1 MRLSTIVVKDM
12 VRRKRRV
19 VHSVL
24 GVSIGIMTVIA
35 MLTVASAGEKVLR
48 AEMERYG
55 PNLTVVPAT
64 ARLDVELGGLTMGS
78 VTVGETMIDESVLPE
93 IQRVADDLIRMDMG
107 ISDPGPIAI
116 VAPRLYLPA
125 VVEERNVTVVGVYPS
140 QEKAIRVWWGFSEGE
155 YLKGPDDIVLG
166 SVAARTLGL
175 SAGQT
180 VNFLDHDFAIA
191 GVLDDS
197 GSNDDYLIFAPLATL
212 QVAAGK
218 EGMVST
224 VDVRAL
230 CTGCPVEKIA
240 DGLTGSIAGIHASA
254 VRQVA
259 EAELG
264 MWYSMRSIVLLL
276 ASVTLLVGLFGVM
289 NAMSAMVMERRKD
302 IGIMRAVGASRRQIV
317 SMFLYE
323 AAALGVLGGIAGYLA
338 GLLLAVVVGP
348 LVLGGA
354 SVTPVVAYVPLA
366 IGLAGAISMVAALH
380 PALGAARMK
389 VADAV
394 RISS

>member
-19 VHSVL
+19 LHSVV

-35 MLTVASAGEKVLR
+35 MLTVANAGEQVLR

-78 VTVGETMIDESVLPE
+78 VTVGETTIDESVLPE
-93 IQRVADDLIRMDMG
+93 VQRVADDLIRTDMAV
-107 ISDPGPIAI
+107 SDPGPIAV

-125 VVEERNVTVVGVYPS
+125 TLDGRTVTVVGVAPD
-140 QEKAIRVWWGFSEGE
+140 EERAIRAWWGFSEGG
-155 YLKGPDDIVLG
+155 YLDGADTL
-166 SVAARTLGL
+166 VAGAVSARSLGL

-180 VNFLDHDFAIA
+180 LTISGHDYVVSGLLA
-191 GVLDDS
+191 DS
-197 GSNDDYLIFAPLATL
+197 GSNDDFLLFVPLSTL
-212 QVAAGK
+212 QAASGK
-218 EGMVST
+218 EGVVST
-224 VDVRAL
+224 IDVRAL

-240 DGLTGSIAGIHASA
+240 DALTAGIVGVHASA

-259 EAELG
+259 QAELG
-264 MWYSMRSIVLLL
+264 MWHSMRSIVLLL
-276 ASVTLLVGLFGVM
+276 ASITLLVGLFGVM
-289 NAMSAMVMERRKD
+289 NAMAAMVMERSKD
-302 IGIMRAVGASRRQIV
+302 IGIMRAVGASRWQIV
-317 SMFLYE
+317 SVFMYE
-323 AAALGVLGGIAGYLA
+323 AAVLGVLGGVLGYLA
-338 GLLLAVVVGP
+338 GILLAVIVGP
-348 LVLGGA
+348 VVLSGVA
-354 SVTPVVAYVPLA
+354 ITPVFAYVPLA
-366 IGLAGAISMVAALH
+366 IVLAGAISIVAALH

-394 RISS
+394 RASS

>member
-35 MLTVASAGEKVLR
+35 MLTVASAGERVLR

-78 VTVGETMIDESVLPE
+78 VTVGETTIDESVLPE
-93 IQRVADDLIRMDMG
+93 IQRVADDAIRADMG
-107 ISDPGPIAI
+107 ISDPSPIAI
-116 VAPRLYLPA
+116 VAPRLYLPGSMDG
-125 VVEERNVTVVGVYPS
+125 RNVTVVGVFPAE
-140 QEKAIRVWWGFSEGE
+140 EKAIRVWWGFTEGE
-155 YLKGPDDIVLG
+155 YLSGPDTLVAG
-166 SVAARTLGL
+166 AVAARSLGL

-180 VNFLDHDFAIA
+180 VSISGHDYTVS
-191 GVLDDS
+191 GVLTDS
-197 GSNDDYLIFAPLATL
+197 GSNDDFLLFVPLSTL
-212 QVAAGK
+212 QAVSGK
-218 EGMVST
+218 NGLMST
-224 VDVRAL
+224 IDVRAL

-240 DGLTGSIAGIHASA
+240 HALSTDIPGIHAVA

-264 MWYSMRSIVLLL
+264 MWHGMRTIVLLL

-289 NAMSAMVMERRKD
+289 NSMSAMVMERRKD
-302 IGIMRAVGASRRQIV
+302 IGIMRAVGASRQQIV

-323 AAALGVLGGIAGYLA
+323 SLALGVLGGVAGYAA
-338 GLLLAVVVGP
+338 GLLLALGVGP
-348 LVLGGA
+348 LMLGGIG
-354 SVTPVVAYVPLA
+354 VTPVFEYVPLA
-366 IGLAGAISMVAALH
+366 IGLAAAISMIAAVY
-380 PALGAARMK
+380 PALSAARMK

-394 RISS
+394 RTSS

>member
-1 MRLSTIVVKDM
+1 MNLSTIVVKDM

-19 VHSVL
+19 AHSVF

-35 MLTVASAGEKVLR
+35 MLTVASAGERLLR
-48 AEMERYG
+48 GEMERYG

-78 VTVGETMIDESVLPE
+78 VTVGETMIAESVLPQ
-93 IQRVADDLIRMDMG
+93 IQQVADDLIRHDMG
-107 ISDPGPIAI
+107 ISEPGPIAI

-125 VVEERNVTVVGVYPS
+125 TLEGRNVTVVGVTPE
-140 QEKAIRVWWGFSEGE
+140 QEKAIRVWWGFSEGA
-155 YLKGPDDIVLG
+155 YIDGPDSLVAG
-166 SVAARTLGL
+166 AVAARSLGL
-175 SAGQT
+175 SAGRT
-180 VNFLDHDFAIA
+180 VSVSDHDFTVA
-191 GVLDDS
+191 GVLSDS
-197 GSNDDYLIFAPLATL
+197 GSNDDYLLFVPLATL
-212 QVAAGK
+212 QTAAGK
-218 EGMVST
+218 EGLVST

-240 DGLTGSIAGIHASA
+240 DALSNNIAGIHASA

-264 MWYSMRSIVLLL
+264 MWHSMRSIVLLL

-289 NAMSAMVMERRKD
+289 NSMSAMVLERRKD

-323 AAALGVLGGIAGYLA
+323 AAVLGVLGGVAGYVA
-338 GLLLAVVVGP
+338 GLLLALVVGP
-348 LVLGGA
+348 LVLGG
-354 SVTPVVAYVPLA
+354 VTVAPVVSYLPLA

-380 PALGAARMK
+380 PALDAARMR

-394 RISS
+394 RTSS

>member
-1 MRLSTIVVKDM
+1 VRLSTIVVKDM

-19 VHSVL
+19 LHSVL

-35 MLTVASAGEKVLR
+35 MLTVANAGEQVLR

-64 ARLDVELGGLTMGS
+64 ARLDVELGGLNMGS
-78 VTVGETMIDESVLPE
+78 VTVGDTMIPESVLPE
-93 IQRVADDLIRMDMG
+93 IQMVADDLIRMDMG

-125 VVEERNVTVVGVYPS
+125 IVDGRNVTVVGVAP
-140 QEKAIRVWWGFSEGE
+140 EPERAIRVWWGFSEGE
-155 YLKGPDDIVLG
+155 YLNGPDTL
-166 SVAARTLGL
+166 VAGAVSARSLGL
-175 SAGQT
+175 SAGTT
-180 VNFLDHDFAIA
+180 VSISGHDYVVS
-191 GVLDDS
+191 GVLADS
-197 GSNDDYLIFAPLATL
+197 GSNDDYLLFVPLATL
-212 QVAAGK
+212 QAAAGK
-218 EGMVST
+218 EGVVST

-240 DGLTGSIAGIHASA
+240 DGLTGTIAGIHASA

-259 EAELG
+259 QAELG
-264 MWYSMRSIVLLL
+264 MWHSMRSIVLLL
-276 ASVTLLVGLFGVM
+276 GAITLLVGLFGVM

-323 AAALGVLGGIAGYLA
+323 AAGLGVLGGVAGYMA
-338 GLLLAVVVGP
+338 GLLLAMVAGP

-354 SVTPVVAYVPLA
+354 TVTPVLVYVPLA
-366 IGLAGAISMVAALH
+366 IGLAGAISMIAALH
-380 PALGAARMK
+380 PALGAAGMR

-394 RISS
+394 RTSS

>member
-35 MLTVASAGEKVLR
+35 MLTVASAGERVLR

-78 VTVGETMIDESVLPE
+78 VTVGESTIDESVLPE

-125 VVEERNVTVVGVYPS
+125 AVDGRNVTVVGVYPD

-180 VNFLDHDFAIA
+180 VNLLDHDFVVA

-212 QVAAGK
+212 QAAAGK
-218 EGMVST
+218 DGMVST

-264 MWYSMRSIVLLL
+264 MWHSMRSIVLLL

-394 RISS
+394 RTSS

>member
-1 MRLSTIVVKDM
+1 
-12 VRRKRRV
+12 
-19 VHSVL
+19 
-24 GVSIGIMTVIA
+24 
-35 MLTVASAGEKVLR
+35 
-48 AEMERYG
+48 
-55 PNLTVVPAT
+55 
-64 ARLDVELGGLTMGS
+64 
-78 VTVGETMIDESVLPE
+78 
-93 IQRVADDLIRMDMG
+93 MDMG

-125 VVEERNVTVVGVYPS
+125 AVDGRNVTVVGVYPD

-180 VNFLDHDFAIA
+180 VNLLDHDFVVA

-212 QVAAGK
+212 QAAAGK
-218 EGMVST
+218 DGMVST

-264 MWYSMRSIVLLL
+264 MWHSMRSIVLLL

-394 RISS
+394 RTSS